1 MRRPAAATPPESSDS
16 GGVLHLTA
24 ASYSHETFFYGSE
37 PLLLSPPI
45 HGENQTLADSGNLS
59 CAFSDSPEIPPEF
72 PPSAPAAGLGHR
84 RYR

>member
-37 PLLLSPPI
+37 PVLLPLLSTGKTRPLRTA
-45 HGENQTLADSGNLS
+45 GT
-59 CAFSDSPEIPPEF
+59 
-72 PPSAPAAGLGHR
+72 SAVLFLILLKFLLNFRHPLR
-84 RYR
+84 LLD